1 LLWGWNFENM
11 PGHRTKRN
19 KGRAS
24 VYNVLLEFGTLSTH
38 KSARRAISPNS
49 PETVMK
55 SARRL
60 IQYLASAVGLWLLV
74 SFAGAMVDSAN
85 AALWSNSLMW
95 ALLSCLVLA
104 PALLM
109 VNDIFKRSRS
119 HREQEPASSSA
130 DAEAQKPFVETES
143 DEMRTLWPEPGTK
156 QNTTDEW
163 PPQEAYEEH
172 QRIGA

>member
-1 LLWGWNFENM
+1 
-11 PGHRTKRN
+11 
-19 KGRAS
+19 
-24 VYNVLLEFGTLSTH
+24 
-38 KSARRAISPNS
+38 
-49 PETVMK
+49 MK

-60 IQYLASAVGLWLLV
+60 IKYLASAVGLWLLV

-109 VNDIFKRSRS
+109 VNDIFTQS
-119 HREQEPASSSA
+119 HPSQESARKASSP
-130 DAEAQKPFVETES
+130 DAEAQTPFVETES
-143 DEMRTLWPEPGTK
+143 DEMRTLWPEPGSDQ

-172 QRIGA
+172 QRVGA

>member
-1 LLWGWNFENM
+1 
-11 PGHRTKRN
+11 
-19 KGRAS
+19 
-24 VYNVLLEFGTLSTH
+24 
-38 KSARRAISPNS
+38 
-49 PETVMK
+49 MK

-109 VNDIFKRSRS
+109 ANDLFTRSASR
-119 HREQEPASSSA
+119 QEPDRAASSA
-130 DAEAQKPFVETES
+130 HDEEAQKPFVEEEAN
-143 DEMRTLWPEPGTK
+143 EMRTLWPEPGTE
-156 QNTTDEW
+156 QNAADEW

-172 QRIGA
+172 QRVGA